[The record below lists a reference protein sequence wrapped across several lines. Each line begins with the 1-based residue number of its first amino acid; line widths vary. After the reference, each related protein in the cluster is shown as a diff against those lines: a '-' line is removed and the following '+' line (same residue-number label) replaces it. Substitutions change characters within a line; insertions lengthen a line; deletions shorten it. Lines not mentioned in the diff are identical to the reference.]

1 MSKSYSDI
9 ILLLRAG
16 YSREEIDA
24 MSDGPKEQ
32 PQPQPQPQPQE
43 TPAPSPAPVP
53 AEPAPAQP
61 IQPSQPD
68 QPPDA
73 YQALL
78 QELQGMRQLL
88 QNQNLQGARQPA
100 PQPQLTGD
108 QVLANIIAPPR
119 RQN

>member
-1 MSKSYSDI
+1 MSRSFSDI
-9 ILLLRAG
+9 VLLLQNG

-24 MSDGPKEQ
+24 MSDGPDEQ
-32 PQPQPQPQPQE
+32 PIPQG
-43 TPAPSPAPVP
+43 TPEPSPAPVP
-53 AEPAPAQP
+53 AEPN

-68 QPPDA
+68 QPLDP

-78 QELQGMRQLL
+78 QELQGMRQLI